1 MKPLALF
8 FCALLPMSALASSAC
23 SDGMSDDP
31 AQGSGDAAAGRPRL
45 AKPIIVEAACP
56 IVIDSP
62 PLLDSPHVAIDTP
75 VTYNSNPPSSGPHYP
90 IWAAFQ
96 EFEKPVDRRYT
107 VHDLEHG
114 AVVVSYNCQAKG
126 AGDCAAILA
135 GLRAAIATIPNDPLC
150 DGQGTRV
157 RAVLTPDPLLDV
169 PIAAA
174 GWGFTYRAE
183 CLDPKSLGA
192 FLRDNYGLGPE
203 STCAS
208 GQPML

>member
-1 MKPLALF
+1 MCHSLGVMKPLALF
-8 FCALLPMSALASSAC
+8 FCALVPMSALASSAC

-31 AQGSGDAAAGRPRL
+31 AQGSGDAAAGRPHL

-135 GLRAAIATIPNDPLC
+135 GLRAAIAGGEIAPGTI
-150 DGQGTRV
+150 
-157 RAVLTPDPLLDV
+157 VLLRTGYDSRWPDRKAYFGDD
-169 PIAAA
+169 
-174 GWGFTYRAE
+174 T
-183 CLDPKSLGA
+183 PKSGVAANSCYDLPD
-192 FLRDNYGLGPE
+192 RK
-203 STCAS
+203 STRLNS
-208 GQPML
+208 SH